1 MRNILHIDMDAFFA
15 AVEQVKRPE
24 LAGKPVIVGGDP
36 DGRGV
41 VAACSYE
48 ARKFGIHSAM
58 PMAWAR
64 RRCPNAVYLPGDMAS
79 YAAYSKQVRA
89 ILDRYSPL
97 VEPVS
102 IDEAFLDVTGCERLF
117 GTPREIGR
125 KIKEDVKSETG
136 LTCSVGIGP
145 NRFLAKLASDLEKPD
160 GLVELVAEDMRGRL
174 RELSVSML
182 WGVGKVSQ
190 EKLEAMGIFSI
201 GQLQDAPLDR
211 LEKAFGNQTEFLRA
225 IAFGRS
231 SDVVEPPGRAKS
243 VSNETTFEEDID
255 DAKMLEDVIK
265 WLAERVARR
274 MRRGR
279 YRGRTI
285 TIKVRFSD
293 FKTITRSK
301 TSPEFIDRGTEIT
314 KAALEL
320 FRRLD
325 LDGKKVRLLGVGAG
339 NLEESFSQL
348 ELYEDG
354 EKSVKIDRTMDSI
367 RDKFG
372 ESAIGRGPRRR
383 WRDTYQKL
391 EPGD

>member
-1 MRNILHIDMDAFFA
+1 MRKILHIDMDAFFA
-15 AVEQVKRPE
+15 AVEQLKNPQLR
-24 LAGKPVIVGGDP
+24 GKPVIVGGDP

-48 ARKFGIHSAM
+48 ARTYGIHSAM

-64 RRCPNAVYLPGDMAS
+64 RRCPNAVYLPGDMKS
-79 YAAYSKQVRA
+79 YAAYSKKVRA
-89 ILDRYSPL
+89 VLDRYTPL

-125 KIKEDVKSETG
+125 KIKEAVKRETG

-160 GLVELVAEDMRGRL
+160 GLVELTAGDMRGRL
-174 RELSVSML
+174 RELSVSKL
-182 WGVGKVSQ
+182 WGVGKVTQ
-190 EKLEAMGIFSI
+190 QKLEAMGVFRI
-201 GQLQDAPLDR
+201 GQLQDAPLDV
-211 LEKAFGNQTEFLRA
+211 LEQAFGSQTEYLRN

-243 VSNETTFEEDID
+243 VSNETTFED
-255 DAKMLEDVIK
+255 DLDDPKALEDVIR
-265 WLAERVARR
+265 WLSERVARR

-293 FKTITRSK
+293 FKTITRS
-301 TSPEFIDRGTEIT
+301 TTLPDFVDRGTEIT
-314 KAALEL
+314 KTALEL

-325 LDGKKVRLLGVGAG
+325 LGGKKVRLLGVGAS

-354 EKSVKIDRTMDSI
+354 ERAVKVDRTMDSI

-372 ESAIGRGPRRR
+372 ESAIGRGPKRR

-391 EPGD
+391 DP